1 MDLEIEQNKCLS
13 IFNDIKH
20 PNDIKG
26 VKEFMTNA
34 YDFNNNILKQCKLIP
49 SFYITSLAGE
59 LLLDGYLHDDVFL
72 KRLEYYD
79 KGMFCLIYNEK
90 KYYILTDI
98 IRDLDFDKDVCE
110 MTLVKEDRPDNPYN
124 YIFKLTNVRHEY
136 YHLHENRFFK
146 EKIFLIK
153 SIIDCYKNKY
163 NIKMITLIHH
173 KYYNDASISDSN
185 DNIEFYYP
193 LSMIPNFLVDCV
205 DNDNRLEITLLKY
218 SWW

>member
-1 MDLEIEQNKCLS
+1 
-13 IFNDIKH
+13 
-20 PNDIKG
+20 
-26 VKEFMTNA
+26 
-34 YDFNNNILKQCKLIP
+34 
-49 SFYITSLAGE
+49 
-59 LLLDGYLHDDVFL
+59 
-72 KRLEYYD
+72 
-79 KGMFCLIYNEK
+79 MFCLIYNEK

-124 YIFKLTNVRHEY
+124 YVFKLTNVRHEY

-146 EKIFLIK
+146 EKFILIK